1 MDTDGA
7 SSSRMAAQLIEA
19 LKEAEDLEQLESN
32 WSVKQN
38 VEETIKFLHQ
48 AIYFYLKFYSQMNQ
62 QWLILIY
69 NLSCYRLTH
78 SIFHCGTQFIKPN
91 FHPPP
96 PPYPH
101 RILDPILFPS

>member
-48 AIYFYLKFYSQMNQ
+48 VIFLIPNVLLYNQ
-62 QWLILIY
+62 TYQRW
-69 NLSCYRLTH
+69 
-78 SIFHCGTQFIKPN
+78 
-91 FHPPP
+91 
-96 PPYPH
+96 
-101 RILDPILFPS
+101 

>member
-48 AIYFYLKFYSQMNQ
+48 V
-62 QWLILIY
+62 
-69 NLSCYRLTH
+69 
-78 SIFHCGTQFIKPN
+78 
-91 FHPPP
+91 
-96 PPYPH
+96 
-101 RILDPILFPS
+101 ILFLFEVLQSNEPTMIDFNP

>member
-1 MDTDGA
+1 MDADGA

-48 AIYFYLKFYSQMNQ
+48 VIFFYLKFYSQMNQ
-62 QWLILIY
+62 QLLILIY
-69 NLSCYRLTH
+69 R
-78 SIFHCGTQFIKPN
+78 
-91 FHPPP
+91 
-96 PPYPH
+96 
-101 RILDPILFPS
+101 

>member
-62 QWLILIY
+62 Q
-69 NLSCYRLTH
+69 
-78 SIFHCGTQFIKPN
+78 
-91 FHPPP
+91 
-96 PPYPH
+96 
-101 RILDPILFPS
+101 

>member
-1 MDTDGA
+1 MFYFFMDTDGA

-48 AIYFYLKFYSQMNQ
+48 VIFFYLKFYSQMNQ
-62 QWLILIY
+62 QLLILIY
-69 NLSCYRLTH
+69 R
-78 SIFHCGTQFIKPN
+78 
-91 FHPPP
+91 
-96 PPYPH
+96 
-101 RILDPILFPS
+101 

>member
-1 MDTDGA
+1 MLLFYVNKNNTNVLLLLDTDGA

-48 AIYFYLKFYSQMNQ
+48 V
-62 QWLILIY
+62 
-69 NLSCYRLTH
+69 
-78 SIFHCGTQFIKPN
+78 IF
-91 FHPPP
+91 
-96 PPYPH
+96 
-101 RILDPILFPS
+101 LF